1 MEHKFVR
8 DSTSKA
14 LINTDDAAIQ
24 ARRIRK
30 QDIQKFADL
39 EKEILEVRRDMQEL
53 KQMIRDILNS

>member
-14 LINTDDAAIQ
+14 LINTDDVAIQ